1 MKRDLR
7 HMLLGL
13 VTIALVPCGLLSA
26 ATKTSEN
33 SSTPAGLVQAALES
47 GLDGP
52 SDTRKSLL
60 DEALKRDPNFAP
72 ARWQSGFVR
81 WDNEWLKVDEVAKRA
96 ASDPQL
102 SAYRKQRDALIDT
115 ADGHRALAKWCRK
128 NKLAAEERIHWAKV
142 LEFDRNDAEAITGL
156 GLQWHEGRLL
166 TRSQIEQAKVRTG
179 DQLRAMHHWRPQFV
193 KWRRAIEHGSPK
205 ELDEALAKLKDL
217 KDPEAIPALE
227 AVFLVDGTSPKS
239 TQLNLLLVETVSR
252 LPHPDATQLL
262 LRRAIV
268 ADSEEVRIAAADALK
283 KRPMHTYVPSLI
295 AAMPGSL
302 KTLFHVRVMPNGIVV
317 HEHEILLEGRDSDLS
332 FSWESVVNPA
342 DGLLAAFI
350 TPAALNRELRSAALI
365 EAQARASQQPRDLL
379 RERIQAVLQR
389 TTGFD
394 RLDDPA
400 LWQKQY
406 DDYYGWG
413 TPAKVKPVN
422 RQYASNYEYYY
433 PQPAFSSPKPS
444 APKMPTSTPA
454 PAYAYGQPLPKGMHW
469 DLPGGHS
476 YCFPAG
482 TPVLSITGSVPIEK
496 IKPGDRVLSQ
506 DAETGELAYQVVQ
519 ERTLRRPT
527 RLIQIGMGSETLKA
541 TPGHPFW
548 VVGEGWRVTKHLE
561 VGARLHTLYGSEMID
576 SLEDLPPT
584 EIYNLVISG
593 FGTYFVGE
601 RAVLVHDDS
610 PMPPSMVRVP
620 GLIEERP

>member
-1 MKRDLR
+1 MKRELR
-7 HMLLGL
+7 HTLLGL
-13 VTIALVPCGLLSA
+13 VTLALVPCGLLLA

-33 SSTPAGLVQAALES
+33 SSTPAGLVKAALQSE
-47 GLDGP
+47 LDGP
-52 SDTRKSLL
+52 SDVRKSLL

-81 WDNEWLKVDEVAKRA
+81 FDNEWLKVDEVAKRA
-96 ASDPQL
+96 TSDEQL

-142 LEFDRNDAEAITGL
+142 LEFDRNDAEAIAGL

-166 TRSQIEQAKVRTG
+166 TRSQIEQAKVRAG

-205 ELDEALAKLKDL
+205 ELDEAIAKLKDL

-227 AVFLVDGTSPKS
+227 TVFAADGTSPKS
-239 TQLNLLLVETVSR
+239 TQLNLLLVETISR
-252 LPHPDATQLL
+252 VPHPDATQLL
-262 LRRAIV
+262 LRKAIV
-268 ADSEEVRIAAADALK
+268 ADSEEVRTAAADALK

-332 FSWESVVNPA
+332 ITWESVVHP
-342 DGLLAAFI
+342 DGAFLASFI

-379 RERIQAVLQR
+379 RERIQAVLQH

-413 TPAKVKPVN
+413 TSAKVKPVD
-422 RQYASNYEYYY
+422 RQYAQNYEYYY
-433 PQPAFSSPKPS
+433 VQQTQSSGNPSTPKT
-444 APKMPTSTPA
+444 PTSTAA
-454 PAYAYGQPLPKGMHW
+454 PAYPAPPPGRHW

-476 YCFPAG
+476 FCFPAG
-482 TPVLSITGSVPIEK
+482 TPVLSITGPMPIEK

-561 VGARLHTLYGSEMID
+561 VGARLHTLNGSEVID
-576 SLEDLPPT
+576 SLDELPPA
-584 EIYNLVISG
+584 EIYNLVVSG